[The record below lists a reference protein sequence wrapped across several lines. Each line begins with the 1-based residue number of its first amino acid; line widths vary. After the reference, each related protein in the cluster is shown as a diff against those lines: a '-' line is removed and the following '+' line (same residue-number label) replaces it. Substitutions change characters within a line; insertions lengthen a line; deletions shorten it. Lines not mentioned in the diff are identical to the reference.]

1 MIKLLDLLKDILLE
15 DIGAGSSIVYHRT
28 KPSNI
33 KSIFEKGFIYPEQSI
48 HWDWYGK
55 GVYTTYD
62 LESQNTIPMAKS
74 YGSYIIKCQVVDY
87 NKVLIL
93 DYNEAKKIY
102 KSKYLFSDQIRYF
115 INNKNKLINVF
126 GNDYVNVIKQIDEEI
141 SKVEYTADIAKKL
154 YDDYHIDVFING
166 IVFTGRNDGR
176 VFVSYKPQN
185 IKPLA
190 FVKADKKISNLNDLE
205 WISKFNKELYKKTE
219 NYTLSVFEKI
229 IKQEPLTDEEKNVEG
244 DLKLGGTNIPT
255 LPEGLKING
264 SLFLSE
270 SGIRNFPKNIQIKDN
285 LELIGCKNLTSIS
298 TLNLNGDLRIRESS
312 IEVLPPNLQVK
323 GDVDASDS
331 KLKTISKGIK
341 IGGILDIQTTDVIS
355 LPDDIQAKEIKINPF
370 KLKNIPEN
378 IRPLISKEISTIDL
392 LIYLNDNLDEI
403 PKYKNIL
410 EKEGAPMM
418 LYVIREWK
426 KYDLLKSDYIK
437 SLLFDNPKKE
447 YISLGPILAY
457 FEYEDIEEL
466 SSTGIYDSP
475 VFINYISK
483 QKYFKQLVIYL
494 LITHPELYPYFKN
507 IFKQI
512 KPYLKS
518 IETDGFPS
526 LQYSPGYDD
535 FVKIP
540 KSQLRKSLSILS
552 NKP

>member
-1 MIKLLDLLKDILLE
+1 MIKLVDILKDLLLE

-28 KPSNI
+28 KPTNI
-33 KSIFEKGFIYPEQSI
+33 KSIFEKGFIYPERSI

-55 GVYTTYD
+55 GVYVTYD

-74 YGSYIIKCQVVDY
+74 YGNYIIKCQVVDY

-115 INNKNKLINVF
+115 INNKNKLIDIF

-166 IVFTGRNDGR
+166 MIFTGRNDGK
-176 VFVSYKPQN
+176 VLVSYKPQN

-190 FVKADKKISNLNDLE
+190 FVKADKKISNLNDLK
-205 WISKFNKELYKKTE
+205 WIGKFNKELYKKTE
-219 NYTLSVFEKI
+219 NYTSSVFEKI
-229 IKQEPLTDEEKNVEG
+229 IKQEPLTNEEKNIEG
-244 DLKLGGTNIPT
+244 NLNLAGTNTPT

-270 SGIRNFPKNIQIKDN
+270 SGIRKFPKNIQIKDN
-285 LELIGCKNLTSIS
+285 LELTRCKNLTSIP
-298 TLNLNGDLRIRESS
+298 TLSLDGDLDMSESS
-312 IEVLPPNLQVK
+312 IEFLPPNLQVK
-323 GDVDASDS
+323 GDVNASES

-341 IGGILDIQTTDVIS
+341 IGGILNIQATDVNS
-355 LPDDIQAKEIKINPF
+355 LPDDIQAKKIKINPF
-370 KLKNIPEN
+370 KLKTIPEN
-378 IRPLISKEISTIDL
+378 IKPLISKEISTIDL

-403 PKYKNIL
+403 PKYKDLL
-410 EKEGAPMM
+410 EKGNAPMM
-418 LYVIREWK
+418 FYVIREWK
-426 KYDLLKSDYIK
+426 KYNLLKSNYIK

-447 YISLGPILAY
+447 YIPLGTILPY
-457 FEYEDIEEL
+457 FKYEDIERL
-466 SSTGIYDSP
+466 SFTGIYDSP

-483 QKYFKQLVIYL
+483 QEYFKQLVIYL

-507 IFKQI
+507 LFKQI

-518 IETDGFPS
+518 IETDGFPH
-526 LQYSPGYDD
+526 LQYNPGYDG

-552 NKP
+552 NKS